1 MAKHHRVT
9 KNEQDEKRQRR
20 AKRVAAELSNDQA
33 GPASLAQLQQQ
44 VGNRA
49 VQRLL
54 AQRSEDGTLDNN
66 EAVQVPRQRMD
77 PSTIARD
84 WRVRTGPGATEWPR
98 YEELRNILEREVEPG
113 IGGARWRFEVLEED
127 EIGPTRWR
135 VTPPAREM
143 EELGYSYSREVTREN
158 ILQQLEAWI
167 AQERGAGYLPAEAGV
182 RAPPQPPPWLVP
194 EGRRFFQSA
203 VRGVGI
209 RYGEPDL
216 RFFGPRIDIVR
227 TYEAQVRISTPSQF
241 VRVYR
246 VRGGRTY
253 IEALRFAPTDRNDPF
268 YERRDYDGW
277 QDWNY
282 QIVRLVV
289 EQGMS
294 VQDAFA
300 TMHAIDI
307 ETIRQMLAY
316 VAVSRV

>member
-227 TYEAQVRISTPSQF
+227 TYEAQKP
-241 VRVYR
+241 
-246 VRGGRTY
+246 
-253 IEALRFAPTDRNDPF
+253 
-268 YERRDYDGW
+268 
-277 QDWNY
+277 
-282 QIVRLVV
+282 V
-289 EQGMS
+289 EQIYTKEEIEEETEHIKALLNIRRRNLHLLEARAARQSMS
-294 VQDAFA
+294 VDIK
-300 TMHAIDI
+300 THNEIDYEKREI
-307 ETIRQMLAY
+307 AQLEARLKSLGSEYKLSQSLST
-316 VAVSRV
+316 S